1 MTYSRSRN
9 QLIVFGGE
17 SKSYFSTTVKND
29 VHTFDIGKSLLRNAD
44 PLSDDTL
51 DNLRWHHL
59 KPSGEAPVARRGHT
73 AVMRGDTLWIM
84 GGDDSSKL
92 YNDFKGLDLGK

>member
-29 VHTFDIGKSLLRNAD
+29 VHAFDIGKFN
-44 PLSDDTL
+44 
-51 DNLRWHHL
+51 
-59 KPSGEAPVARRGHT
+59 V
-73 AVMRGDTLWIM
+73 V
-84 GGDDSSKL
+84 SKA
-92 YNDFKGLDLGK
+92 YWPR